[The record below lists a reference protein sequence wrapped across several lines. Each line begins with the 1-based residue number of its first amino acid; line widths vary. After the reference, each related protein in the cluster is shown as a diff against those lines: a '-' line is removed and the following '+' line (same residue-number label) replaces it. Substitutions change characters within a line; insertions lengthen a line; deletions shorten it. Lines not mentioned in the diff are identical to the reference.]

1 MWRGHCYGVDLI
13 PGPGISAGHEYSRK
27 KKKYQVVWPILQASY
42 QQDLNMVKSITL
54 KKNDLNLATAERE
67 RVH

>member
-27 KKKYQVVWPILQASY
+27 KKKKLGSLANSPGKLSAGS
-42 QQDLNMVKSITL
+42 KHG
-54 KKNDLNLATAERE
+54 KKYNFKKK
-67 RVH
+67 